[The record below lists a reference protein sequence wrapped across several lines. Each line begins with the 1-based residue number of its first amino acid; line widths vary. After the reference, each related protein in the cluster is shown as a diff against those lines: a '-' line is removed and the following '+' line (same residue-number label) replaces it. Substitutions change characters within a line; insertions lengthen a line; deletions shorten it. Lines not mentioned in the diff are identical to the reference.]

1 VIVFTLNASNAM
13 LVVPAIDLRGG
24 RCVRLAQ
31 GRSSEMRVYDSEPLD
46 VAKRFVDSGAELIH
60 VVDLDGAFAGHGS
73 ANRSMV
79 SELVREAGIPIQ
91 FGGGIRSIADIE
103 ALIEQGVSR
112 VILGTLAT
120 ESLEKLRLIV
130 ERLDEAVAVAIDARD
145 GRVMS
150 RGWENQTEV
159 TAVELSLNVAAVGV
173 KRIIYTDISR
183 DGMFS
188 GVNIEQTNAVAR
200 GSSVSV
206 TASGGIGSL
215 DDLRTLRE
223 NADTLVDSVIIGK
236 ALYEG
241 RFTLADAID
250 AAR

>member
-1 VIVFTLNASNAM
+1 M
-13 LVVPAIDLRGG
+13 LVIPAIDLRGG

-31 GRSSEMRVYDSEPLD
+31 GRSSEMRVYDWEPLD

-73 ANRSMV
+73 PNRSIV
-79 SELVREAGIPIQ
+79 SELVRKAGIPIQ
-91 FGGGIRSIADIE
+91 FGGGIRSVDDIQE
-103 ALIEQGVSR
+103 LIEQGVSR

-120 ESLEKLRLIV
+120 ESLDALKIIV
-130 ERLDEAVAVAIDARD
+130 ERFDEAVAVAIDARD

-150 RGWENQTEV
+150 RGWKSMTESS
-159 TAVELSLNVAAVGV
+159 AIELSAKVACVRV
-173 KRIIYTDISR
+173 KRIIYTDIAR

-200 GSSVSV
+200 SAAISI

-215 DDLRTLRE
+215 DDLRTLNEKR
-223 NADTLVDSVIIGK
+223 NRLVDSVIVGK

-241 RFTLADAID
+241 RFSLKDAIQT
-250 AAR
+250 ATRL

>member
-1 VIVFTLNASNAM
+1 M
-13 LVVPAIDLRGG
+13 LVVPAIDLRDG

-31 GRSSEMRVYDSEPLD
+31 GRSSEMRVYDWEPLD

-73 ANRSMV
+73 PNRSIV
-79 SELVREAGIPIQ
+79 SELARETGIPIQ
-91 FGGGIRSIADIE
+91 FGGGVRSIDDIQE
-103 ALIEQGVSR
+103 LIDEGVSR

-120 ESLEKLRLIV
+120 ESLDALKLIV
-130 ERLDEAVAVAIDARD
+130 ERFDEAVAVAIDARE

-150 RGWENQTEV
+150 RGWESMTESS
-159 TAVELSLNVAAVGV
+159 AIELSTKVAGAGV
-173 KRIIYTDISR
+173 KRIIYTDIGR
-183 DGMFS
+183 DGMLS
-188 GVNIEQTNAVAR
+188 GVNIDQTNAVAR
-200 GSSVSV
+200 SSSVSV

-215 DDLRTLRE
+215 DDINNLCQK
-223 NADTLVDSVIIGK
+223 ADPLVDSVIVGK

-241 RFTLADAID
+241 RFGLEDAIE

>member
-1 VIVFTLNASNAM
+1 M

-31 GRSSEMRVYDSEPLD
+31 GRSTEMRVYDWEPLD
-46 VAKRFVDSGAELIH
+46 VARRFVDSGAELIH

-73 ANRSMV
+73 PNRSVV
-79 SELVREAGIPIQ
+79 SELVREVGIPIQ
-91 FGGGIRSIADIE
+91 FGGGIRSVDDIQE
-103 ALIEQGVSR
+103 LIEQGVSR

-120 ESLEKLRLIV
+120 ESLDALKIIV
-130 ERLDEAVAVAIDARD
+130 ERFDEAVAVAIDARD

-150 RGWENQTEV
+150 RGWKSMTESS
-159 TAVELSLNVAAVGV
+159 AIELSAKVACVRV
-173 KRIIYTDISR
+173 KRIIYTDIAR

-200 GSSVSV
+200 SAAISI

-215 DDLRTLRE
+215 DDLRTLNEKR
-223 NADTLVDSVIIGK
+223 NRLVDSVIVGK

-241 RFTLADAID
+241 RFSLKDAIQT
-250 AAR
+250 ATRL

>member
-1 VIVFTLNASNAM
+1 M
-13 LVVPAIDLRGG
+13 LVIPAIDLRGG

-31 GRSSEMRVYDSEPLD
+31 GRSSEMRVYDWEPLD

-73 ANRSMV
+73 PNRSIV
-79 SELVREAGIPIQ
+79 SELVRKAGIPIQ
-91 FGGGIRSIADIE
+91 LGGGIRSVDDIQE
-103 ALIEQGVSR
+103 LIEQGVSR

-120 ESLEKLRLIV
+120 ESLDALKIIV
-130 ERLDEAVAVAIDARD
+130 ERFDEAVAVAIDARD

-150 RGWENQTEV
+150 RGWKSMTESS
-159 TAVELSLNVAAVGV
+159 AIELSAKVARIGV
-173 KRIIYTDISR
+173 KRIIYTDIAR

-200 GSSVSV
+200 STAISI

-215 DDLRTLRE
+215 DDLRTLNEKR
-223 NADTLVDSVIIGK
+223 NRLVDSVIVGK

-241 RFTLADAID
+241 RFSLKDAIQT
-250 AAR
+250 ATRL

>member
-1 VIVFTLNASNAM
+1 M
-13 LVVPAIDLRGG
+13 LVIPAIDLRGG

-31 GRSSEMRVYDSEPLD
+31 GRSSEMRVYDWEPLD

-73 ANRSMV
+73 PNRSIV
-79 SELVREAGIPIQ
+79 SELVRKAGIPIQ
-91 FGGGIRSIADIE
+91 LGGGIRSVDDIQE
-103 ALIEQGVSR
+103 LIEQGVSR

-120 ESLEKLRLIV
+120 ESLDALKIIV
-130 ERLDEAVAVAIDARD
+130 ERFDEAVAVAIDARD

-150 RGWENQTEV
+150 RGWKSMTESS
-159 TAVELSLNVAAVGV
+159 AIELSAKVARVGV
-173 KRIIYTDISR
+173 KRIIYTDIAR

-200 GSSVSV
+200 STAISI

-215 DDLRTLRE
+215 DDLRTLNEKR
-223 NADTLVDSVIIGK
+223 NRLVDSVIVGK

-241 RFTLADAID
+241 RFSLKDAIQT
-250 AAR
+250 ATRL

>member
-1 VIVFTLNASNAM
+1 
-13 LVVPAIDLRGG
+13 
-24 RCVRLAQ
+24 
-31 GRSSEMRVYDSEPLD
+31 MRVYDWEPLD

-73 ANRSMV
+73 PNRSIV

-91 FGGGIRSIADIE
+91 FGGGIRNVDDIQE
-103 ALIEQGVSR
+103 LIEQGVSR

-120 ESLEKLRLIV
+120 ESLDALKIIV
-130 ERLDEAVAVAIDARD
+130 ERFDDAVAVAIDARN

-150 RGWENQTEV
+150 RGWESMTESS
-159 TAVELSLNVAAVGV
+159 AIELSAKVASVGV
-173 KRIIYTDISR
+173 KRIIYTDIGR
-183 DGMFS
+183 DGMLS
-188 GVNIEQTNAVAR
+188 GVNIDQTNAVAR
-200 GSSVSV
+200 SSSVSV

-215 DDLRTLRE
+215 DDIRNLGQL
-223 NADTLVDSVIIGK
+223 ADPLVDSVIIGK

-241 RFTLADAID
+241 RFSLADAID

>member
-1 VIVFTLNASNAM
+1 M

-31 GRSSEMRVYDSEPLD
+31 GRSSEMRVYDWEPLD

-73 ANRSMV
+73 PNRSIV

-91 FGGGIRSIADIE
+91 FGGGIRSVDDIQE
-103 ALIEQGVSR
+103 LIEQGVSR

-120 ESLEKLRLIV
+120 ESLDALKIIV
-130 ERLDEAVAVAIDARD
+130 ERFDEVVAVAIDARD

-150 RGWENQTEV
+150 RGWESMTESS
-159 TAVELSLNVAAVGV
+159 AIELSAKVASVGV
-173 KRIIYTDISR
+173 KRIIYTDIGR
-183 DGMFS
+183 DGMLS
-188 GVNIEQTNAVAR
+188 GVNIDQTNAVAR
-200 GSSVSV
+200 SSLVSV
-206 TASGGIGSL
+206 TASGGVGTLNDIRN
-215 DDLRTLRE
+215 LRQK
-223 NADTLVDSVIIGK
+223 ADPLVDSVIVGK

-241 RFTLADAID
+241 RFKLEDAIEVAMSD
-250 AAR
+250 ML

>member
-1 VIVFTLNASNAM
+1 M
-13 LVVPAIDLRGG
+13 LAVPAIDLRGG

-31 GRSSEMRVYDSEPLD
+31 GRSSEMRVYDWEPLD

-73 ANRSMV
+73 PNRSIV
-79 SELVREAGIPIQ
+79 SELVRKVGIPIQ
-91 FGGGIRSIADIE
+91 FGGGIRSGDDIQE
-103 ALIEQGVSR
+103 LIEQGVSR

-120 ESLEKLRLIV
+120 ESLDALKIIV
-130 ERLDEAVAVAIDARD
+130 ERFDEAVAVAIDARD
-145 GRVMS
+145 GQVMS
-150 RGWENQTEV
+150 RGWESMTESS
-159 TAVELSLNVAAVGV
+159 AIELAAKVARVGV
-173 KRIIYTDISR
+173 KRIIYTDIAR

-200 GSSVSV
+200 SAAISI

-215 DDLRTLRE
+215 DDLRTLNETR
-223 NADTLVDSVIIGK
+223 DGLVDSVIVGK

-241 RFTLADAID
+241 RFGLKDAI
-250 AAR
+250 AAVTRL

>member
-1 VIVFTLNASNAM
+1 M
-13 LVVPAIDLRGG
+13 LVIPAIDLRGG

-31 GRSSEMRVYDSEPLD
+31 GRSSEMRVYDWEPLD

-73 ANRSMV
+73 PNRSIV
-79 SELVREAGIPIQ
+79 SELVRKAGIPIQ
-91 FGGGIRSIADIE
+91 FGGGIRSVDDIQE
-103 ALIEQGVSR
+103 LVEQGVSR

-120 ESLEKLRLIV
+120 ESLDALKIIV
-130 ERLDEAVAVAIDARD
+130 ERFDEAVAVAIDARD

-150 RGWENQTEV
+150 RGWKSMTESS
-159 TAVELSLNVAAVGV
+159 AIELSAKVARVRV
-173 KRIIYTDISR
+173 KRIIYTDIAR

-200 GSSVSV
+200 SAAISI

-215 DDLRTLRE
+215 DDLRTLNEKR
-223 NADTLVDSVIIGK
+223 NRLVDSVIVGK

-241 RFTLADAID
+241 RFSLKDAIQT
-250 AAR
+250 ATRL

>member
-1 VIVFTLNASNAM
+1 M

-24 RCVRLAQ
+24 KCVRLAQ
-31 GRSSEMRVYDSEPLD
+31 GRSSEMRVYDWEPLD

-60 VVDLDGAFAGHGS
+60 VVDLDGAFAGYGS
-73 ANRSMV
+73 PNRSIV

-91 FGGGIRSIADIE
+91 FGGGIRSVDDIQE
-103 ALIEQGVSR
+103 LIEQGVSR

-120 ESLEKLRLIV
+120 ESLDALKIIV
-130 ERLDEAVAVAIDARD
+130 ERFNEAIAVAIDARD

-150 RGWENQTEV
+150 RGWESMTESS
-159 TAVELSLNVAAVGV
+159 AIELAAKVAGVGV
-173 KRIIYTDISR
+173 KRIIYTDIAR

-200 GSSVSV
+200 SAAISI

-215 DDLRTLRE
+215 DDLRTLNETR
-223 NADTLVDSVIIGK
+223 DGLVDSVIVGK

-241 RFTLADAID
+241 RFSLKDAI
-250 AAR
+250 ASATRL

>member
-1 VIVFTLNASNAM
+1 
-13 LVVPAIDLRGG
+13 
-24 RCVRLAQ
+24 
-31 GRSSEMRVYDSEPLD
+31 MRVYDWEPLD

-73 ANRSMV
+73 PNRSIV

-91 FGGGIRSIADIE
+91 FGGGIRNVDDIQE
-103 ALIEQGVSR
+103 LIEQGVSR

-120 ESLEKLRLIV
+120 ESLDALKIIV
-130 ERLDEAVAVAIDARD
+130 ERFDDAVAVAIDARN

-150 RGWENQTEV
+150 RGWESMTESS
-159 TAVELSLNVAAVGV
+159 AIELSAKVASVGV
-173 KRIIYTDISR
+173 KRIIYTDIGR
-183 DGMFS
+183 DGMLS
-188 GVNIEQTNAVAR
+188 GVNIDQTNAVAR
-200 GSSVSV
+200 SSSVSV

-215 DDLRTLRE
+215 DDIRNLGQQ
-223 NADTLVDSVIIGK
+223 ADPLVDSVIIGK

-241 RFTLADAID
+241 RFSLADAID

>member
-1 VIVFTLNASNAM
+1 M

-31 GRSSEMRVYDSEPLD
+31 GRSSEMRVYDWEPMD
-46 VAKRFVDSGAELIH
+46 VAKRFVESGAELIH

-73 ANRSMV
+73 PNRAIV
-79 SELVREAGIPIQ
+79 SELVKEAGIPIQ
-91 FGGGIRSIADIE
+91 FGGGIRNVDDIQK
-103 ALIEQGVSR
+103 LIEQGVSR

-120 ESLEKLRLIV
+120 ESLDALKIIV
-130 ERLDEAVAVAIDARD
+130 ERFDEAVAVAIDARD

-150 RGWENQTEV
+150 RGWESMTESS
-159 TAVELSLNVAAVGV
+159 AIELSAKVAHVGV
-173 KRIIYTDISR
+173 KRIIYTDIAR

-200 GSSVSV
+200 SAAISI

-215 DDLRTLRE
+215 DDLRTLNEKR
-223 NADTLVDSVIIGK
+223 DRLVDSVIVGK

-241 RFTLADAID
+241 RFTLGDAIE

>member
-1 VIVFTLNASNAM
+1 M

-31 GRSSEMRVYDSEPLD
+31 GRSSEMRVYDWEPLD

-60 VVDLDGAFAGHGS
+60 VVDLDGAFAGAGS
-73 ANRSMV
+73 PNRSIV
-79 SELVREAGIPIQ
+79 SVLVREAGIPIQ
-91 FGGGIRSIADIE
+91 FGGGIRSVDDIE
-103 ALIEQGVSR
+103 ELIEQGVSR

-120 ESLEKLRLIV
+120 ESIDELKIV
-130 ERLDEAVAVAIDARD
+130 VGRFDERVAVAIDARD

-150 RGWENQTEV
+150 RGWESMTESS
-159 TAVELSLNVAAVGV
+159 AIELAAKVASVGV
-173 KRIIYTDISR
+173 KRLIYTDIGR
-183 DGMFS
+183 DGMLS
-188 GVNIEQTNAVAR
+188 GVSIDQTNAVAR
-200 GSSVSV
+200 SSSVSV

-215 DDLRTLRE
+215 ADLRTLRE
-223 NADTLVDSVIIGK
+223 SADPLVDSVIVGK